1 MTTPANTLNDL
12 QRWMLGA
19 ITDPSGVASGREVE
33 RTILPSRQQSAAER
47 LAVYQNAYLARLL
60 EVLREQFP
68 CTRVA
73 VGDELFDQFAAGYL
87 QAHPP
92 HSYTLGRLADH
103 LAVYLDATRPADW
116 GDFIVELVRLEQAID
131 RIFDG
136 PGPEIAA
143 PFQFPAD
150 AGESLRLSFVPG
162 FELFAFRYPVSA
174 YYTDWK
180 ANGEPAWPEPREQ
193 FVALLR
199 RDYIV
204 RRYELSRVQHDVL
217 KSLHAGSELGE
228 ALALAAQATHWP
240 GQPGRP
246 PHDETSLD
254 GLAADLRDWF
264 ARWTADGFF
273 AAVTEPSCSSNS

>member
-1 MTTPANTLNDL
+1 MTTPAHSLDEL
-12 QRWMLGA
+12 QRWMLNA
-19 ITDPSGVASGREVE
+19 VTDPPRSATDREVE
-33 RTILPSRQQSAAER
+33 RTILPSHQQSAAER

-68 CTRVA
+68 CTRFA

-92 HSYTLGRLADH
+92 HSYTLARLADD
-103 LAVYLDATRPADW
+103 LADYLNATRPADW
-116 GDFIVELVRLEQAID
+116 GAFLVELVRLEQAID

-136 PGPEIAA
+136 PGPEGAK
-143 PFQFPAD
+143 PFEFPAE
-150 AGESLRLSFVPG
+150 ASESLRLTFVPG
-162 FELFAFRYPVSA
+162 FELYAFRYPVSA
-174 YYTDWK
+174 YYTEWK
-180 ANGEPAWPEPREQ
+180 ASREPAWPEPREQ

-204 RRYELSRVQHDVL
+204 RRYELSREQYEL
-217 KSLHAGSELGE
+217 LQSLRAGRALGE
-228 ALALAAQATHWP
+228 SLSFL

-246 PHDETSLD
+246 SHDETLLD
-254 GLAADLRDWF
+254 ELVADLRDWF

-273 AAVTEPSCSSNS
+273 AEVTAPSCPSGS